1 MSVTSILLE
10 AGPCIDG
17 QPAKL
22 QVVSTATADGRAT
35 PWASSSLVVLHSCWV
50 ESTRLLVS
58 WSAVEAGVGGYGT
71 MGTSTREDP
80 VGTEKRGERRGLAA
94 SARLPALPATR

>member
-35 PWASSSLVVLHSCWV
+35 PWA
-50 ESTRLLVS
+50 
-58 WSAVEAGVGGYGT
+58 
-71 MGTSTREDP
+71 
-80 VGTEKRGERRGLAA
+80 
-94 SARLPALPATR
+94 